1 VTIDE
6 ELDKLEDDIRRLKIE
21 YEVYF
26 NGNTERPPRDLVFR
40 VETFIK
46 RHTADQSDLSFGQR
60 YKLNALAQKYAVQN
74 ALWKRKCMEK
84 EEGRGQ
90 FAQQK
95 RGLEA
100 LTTDRM
106 ACGMC
111 SDPAAEPEKV
121 DLILQA
127 IINAERDLGRKVE
140 NVDPAKFQRFLS
152 DRTEQIKAL
161 LCCARVQFCIGTAE
175 GKLIFKALRAET
187 DF

>member
-1 VTIDE
+1 MTTDE
-6 ELDKLEDDIRRLKIE
+6 ELSKLEDDLRRLKIE

-26 NGNTERPPRDLVFR
+26 NGSSDRPPRDLVYR

-46 RHTADQSDLSFGQR
+46 RYTADLSDLNFGQR

-74 ALWKRKCMEK
+74 SLWKRRLMEK

-100 LTTDRM
+100 LM
-106 ACGMC
+106 ASKVVSVVF

-121 DLILQA
+121 EQILQA
-127 IINAERDLGRKVE
+127 IMSAQREVGRKVE
-140 NVDPAKFQRFLS
+140 EVDPVRFRQYLC
-152 DRTEQIKAL
+152 DKTEQIKASL
-161 LCCARVQFCIGTAE
+161 GCARVQFRVGTEE
-175 GKLIFKALRAET
+175 GKVKFKAVRA
-187 DF
+187 